1 MMHDS
6 LSSERIKGALNLVR
20 IRWDG
25 DYNDC
30 AVGIAEENKLPMVSN
45 FAMTQIIHRY
55 MIYNLN
61 KS

>member
-1 MMHDS
+1 MHDS
-6 LSSERIKGALNLVR
+6 LSSERIKGALNSVAR

-25 DYNDC
+25 DYTGC
-30 AVGIAEENKLPMVSN
+30 AVGIAEENKLPIVSN
-45 FAMTQIIHRY
+45 FTMTQIIHRY